1 MCIIIQKKQQSIFQY
16 ALETHKD
23 STEKESRNKMKKGLL
38 TFLCAIAVGAA
49 AFGYR
54 KELPS
59 SVQAQAGVTVTPTV
73 SGTDAPKE
81 EADKIESPITID
93 TGVPIEKGARIAVV
107 VKSVSTGY
115 WKDFQANMEKAVD
128 YLNQAYG
135 YTGEDK
141 ITMTYEGPKE
151 ESDVT
156 TQINTID
163 AVLAENPSVLCLAAS
178 DADSCEAQLETA
190 RENGIPVIMF
200 DSNVSSN
207 LVNVFCGTNNTK
219 AGAAAADKLCRV
231 IGNEGEVAVV
241 AHENAGQ
248 TSKDRV
254 RGFRRRIQNKHPNMT
269 LSSITFKNG
278 EEKLEDMV
286 RNVVETYRNL
296 KGIFCTNP
304 ETAETVLNILKEY
317 PDREIQIVGFDS
329 GSIQKKAV
337 LEGIEYGVIAQ
348 DTYRMAF
355 ETIWA
360 AARSTAWD
368 EEEIQN
374 TQEKIYVKHV
384 WVNQKNL
391 EKNKTYLYD

>member
-1 MCIIIQKKQQSIFQY
+1 
-16 ALETHKD
+16 
-23 STEKESRNKMKKGLL
+23 MKKGFLA
-38 TFLCAIAVGAA
+38 FLCLAAVGLTAVGYKGDAA
-49 AFGYR
+49 
-54 KELPS
+54 S
-59 SVQAQAGVTVTPTV
+59 SVQAQAGVTVTPTASSTASPV
-73 SGTDAPKE
+73 KQE
-81 EADKIESPITID
+81 NKIESPIKID
-93 TGVPIEKGARIAVV
+93 TSIPIEKGARIAVV

-115 WKDFQANMEKAVD
+115 WKDFQKNMEIAVE

-135 YTGEDK
+135 YTGADK

-178 DADSCEAQLETA
+178 DVNSCEAQLETA
-190 RENGIPVIMF
+190 KENGIPVIMF
-200 DSNVSSN
+200 DSNVSSD
-207 LVNVFCGTNNTK
+207 LASVFCGTNNVK
-219 AGAAAADKLCRV
+219 AGATAADKLCRA

-241 AHENAGQ
+241 AHENAAQ

-254 RGFRRRIQNKHPNMT
+254 RGFRRRIQNKHPNVT
-269 LSSITFKNG
+269 LNSITFKNG
-278 EEKLEDMV
+278 EEKLEDSV
-286 RNVVETYRNL
+286 RSVIENHPDL

-329 GSIQKKAV
+329 GNIQKKAIA
-337 LEGIEYGVIAQ
+337 EGIEYGAIVQ
-348 DTYRMAF
+348 DTYQMAF

-360 AARSTAWD
+360 AARSTAQD
-368 EEEIQN
+368 EEKVQN
-374 TQEKIYVKHV
+374 AQEKIYVDHI

-391 EKNKTYLYD
+391 EKNEKYLYD